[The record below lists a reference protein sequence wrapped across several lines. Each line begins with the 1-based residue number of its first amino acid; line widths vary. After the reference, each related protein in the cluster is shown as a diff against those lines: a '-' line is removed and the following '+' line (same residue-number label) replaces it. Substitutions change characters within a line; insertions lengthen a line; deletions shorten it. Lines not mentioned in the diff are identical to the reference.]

1 MLKTTLLF
9 GLAHSNRVLV
19 ARFGDVK
26 QHNPVQS
33 KKALAHIII
42 AQSQRRQSKM
52 RIKSEKEKVRIKD
65 QCAKGG
71 RERVSRILR
80 VRRRK

>member
-33 KKALAHIII
+33 KKALAHII

-52 RIKSEKEKVRIKD
+52 RIKSEKERS
-65 QCAKGG
+65 G
-71 RERVSRILR
+71 SRISVPKLGIR
-80 VRRRK
+80 EGQ

>member
-33 KKALAHIII
+33 KKALAHII